1 MTTKQLIGFIMRVI
15 SPIGLGL
22 SIGWLIRDFGSG
34 TLWYA
39 IGIAGFTAAILVG
52 YYLEKN

>member
-15 SPIGLGL
+15 SPMGLGL

-39 IGIAGFTAAILVG
+39 IGIASMTASTLVG
-52 YYLEKN
+52 FYLEKN